1 MVAYLNMMMRNKN
14 FQCKK
19 VQNQTTKK
27 IKNNYISVFFMLTV
41 CHVLLQNL
49 NNPIKKVQL

>member
-27 IKNNYISVFFMLTV
+27 IKNNYIFVFFMLTT
-41 CHVLLQNL
+41 CHVLLQMSY
-49 NNPIKKVQL
+49 NPIKIV